1 MRLPLPGGTY
11 KESER
16 MHRFKKVVLGMAM
29 VGLVVGV
36 GACGDDDPAPCTTA
50 TVTVT
55 PGVATIDVGGTQ
67 QLAGAA
73 LDASGSAC
81 GQLTWASDDEA
92 VATVSTVGLV
102 TGVSGGTAD
111 ITATANGVSGTST
124 ITVNPA
130 NAAPTITMTAPAG
143 GAAVLPASVLA
154 ISWTATDDVG
164 VTGVD
169 LSYTADGV
177 LEPVV
182 IAADVQGM
190 SYDWTTPGETLTGVV
205 IKGVARDA
213 GGLTGEDET
222 EDIFAVVQFSARG
235 YVTGATCGE
244 CHTDYY
250 TEVYGMSGHPY
261 KLNKVEGGVPPTY
274 PNGPASGTNN
284 PLTLPAGITWND
296 VSYVIGGYGWKA
308 RFIGTEAFNQGYIYT
323 PAAGQNQWNLLP
335 GSFTDYNAGAL
346 KPYDCGSCHTTGWQ
360 SLAENGG
367 VNQDG
372 LTGFEGTYEETGIGC
387 EQCHTDA
394 TTGLGGATHVSTQSA
409 DDITVDAADLLCN
422 SCHNRGLDPIENIP
436 ASGGFIRHH
445 EQANEFA
452 NSVHSTAIGCN
463 DCHDPHLGTRY
474 DNGGFIAS
482 CVGCHPSQAASNAH
496 LVPIEGDNGS
506 DAACITCHMPQASKS
521 AVADATNPNF
531 VGDVQTHIFT
541 INPGEFNKDYFFS
554 ADGLSV
560 ETATEGVTLDFACY
574 QCHTDPVTLTGGGS
588 SQKTLAELSAKAT
601 GIHD

>member
-1 MRLPLPGGTY
+1 
-11 KESER
+11 

-36 GACGDDDPAPCTTA
+36 GACGDDDESPCVTD

-55 PGVATIDVGGTQ
+55 PGVATIDVGGSQ

-73 LDASGSAC
+73 LDASGNAC
-81 GQLTWASDDEA
+81 GQLTWSSDDEA
-92 VATVSTVGLV
+92 VATVSVAGLV
-102 TGVSGGTAD
+102 TGVSGGTAN
-111 ITATANGVSGTST
+111 ISATANGISGTST

-130 NAAPTITMTAPAG
+130 NTGPEITMTAPAG
-143 GAAVLPASVLA
+143 GAAVLPASVLT
-154 ISWTATDDVG
+154 IEWTATDDVG

-177 LEPVV
+177 LEPVA
-182 IAADVQGM
+182 IAADVQGLT
-190 SYDWTTPGETLTGVV
+190 YDWTTPAETVTGIV

-213 GGLTGEDET
+213 DGLTGEDET
-222 EDIFAVVQFSARG
+222 DDIFAVVQFSARG

-244 CHTDYY
+244 CHSDYY

-261 KLNKVEGGVPPTY
+261 KLNKVEGGVAPTY

-284 PLTLPAGITWND
+284 PLTLPDGVTWND

-308 RFIGTEAFNQGYIYT
+308 RFIGTEAFNGGYIYT
-323 PAAGQNQWNLLP
+323 PATGQNQWNLLP
-335 GSFTDYNAGAL
+335 GSFTDYNAGVL
-346 KPYDCGSCHTTGWQ
+346 KPYDCGGCHTTGWLD
-360 SLAENGG
+360 SDDDDASN
-367 VNQDG
+367 NQDE
-372 LTGFEGTYEETGIGC
+372 LTGFLGTFEESGIGC
-387 EQCHTDA
+387 EQCHRDPDSGAEAETWI
-394 TTGLGGATHVSTQSA
+394 GGAAHVSSQSS

-482 CVGCHPSQAASNAH
+482 CVTCHADQAAVNNHA
-496 LVPIEGDNGS
+496 VPIEGDNGS

-521 AVADATNPNF
+521 AVADETNPNF

-541 INPGEFNKDYFFS
+541 INPDAVNKDYFFS

-560 ETATEGVTLDFACY
+560 ETATEGVTLDFVCY

-588 SQKTLAELSAKAT
+588 SQKTLEELSAKAT
-601 GIHD
+601 GIHTAP